1 MIRDE
6 ELLKQNLQLME
17 NWPTVLEDN
26 VKPEYLELYLN
37 RKAAVQAYIN
47 TDTSL
52 PAICQKYGLYR
63 SDFYR
68 LLNRCLLLHAD
79 GRPFGFRALIPHFRV
94 EKKKL
99 TKFET
104 LLVKYPKL
112 RECLEKDFL
121 NKKKK
126 GELRE
131 FNMSLKK
138 IHQHFVQNCIKL
150 GIDLNDYPLNT
161 KTKAKKSVERYLN
174 NLKDTH
180 FISSVAKFGDEA
192 TMKAKNTGSV
202 LSESE
207 ITNIIR
213 PLERVEFDGHKIDAS
228 IAVIYTTP
236 EGDQVIDTINR
247 IWILSIIDVA
257 TRSILGYHLCLN
269 QEYSSDDVLMCIRN
283 AIKPWGPMQ
292 LTIPSLEYQEDAGLP
307 SFIIPEMQYAIWD
320 ELCYDNAKA
329 NLANIVQETLKNF
342 VGCSVNAGPVATPVR
357 RAFIERFFNTLE
369 TNGYQRL
376 ISTTGNGPN
385 DPRRRKNSNEIA
397 TDYEILVDHMYEITD
412 VLIAEYNATP
422 HSSLTGLTP
431 LQVLKQRIDRG
442 MYINALPIDKRDEFL
457 FFTQKVKRTVR
468 GNITKGIRPYI
479 FYEGV
484 RYVNDLLVNTYSLV
498 GKKIILAVN
507 VDDIRYVKAYF
518 ENGSELGILIAT
530 GKWGLRHHSLRERK
544 SINRL
549 KNNGEIY
556 INVSE
561 DPIEIYHNYLMKNAK
576 NKKMRN
582 KLAAFQKN
590 QISKKKRYKVETTSE
605 DDSSVSESNDIP
617 CESKQSTNNKQEN
630 SFKRLR
636 RTIQF

>member
-17 NWPTVLEDN
+17 NWPSVLEDH
-26 VKPEYLELYLN
+26 VKPEYLELYLK
-37 RKAAVQAYIN
+37 RKAAVQAYISS
-47 TDTSL
+47 DTSIL
-52 PAICQKYGLYR
+52 TICKEYGLFK

-68 LLNRCLLLHAD
+68 LLNRCLLLHTD

-104 LLVKYPKL
+104 LLDKYPKL
-112 RECLEKDFL
+112 GENLNKDFL

-131 FNMSLKK
+131 FNMSFKK

-150 GIDLNDYPLNT
+150 GIDLNEYPLNT

-329 NLANIVQETLKNF
+329 NLALS
-342 VGCSVNAGPVATPVR
+342 GHR
-357 RAFIERFFNTLE
+357 
-369 TNGYQRL
+369 
-376 ISTTGNGPN
+376 
-385 DPRRRKNSNEIA
+385 
-397 TDYEILVDHMYEITD
+397 
-412 VLIAEYNATP
+412 
-422 HSSLTGLTP
+422 
-431 LQVLKQRIDRG
+431 
-442 MYINALPIDKRDEFL
+442 
-457 FFTQKVKRTVR
+457 
-468 GNITKGIRPYI
+468 
-479 FYEGV
+479 
-484 RYVNDLLVNTYSLV
+484 
-498 GKKIILAVN
+498 
-507 VDDIRYVKAYF
+507 
-518 ENGSELGILIAT
+518 
-530 GKWGLRHHSLRERK
+530 
-544 SINRL
+544 
-549 KNNGEIY
+549 
-556 INVSE
+556 
-561 DPIEIYHNYLMKNAK
+561 
-576 NKKMRN
+576 
-582 KLAAFQKN
+582 
-590 QISKKKRYKVETTSE
+590 
-605 DDSSVSESNDIP
+605 
-617 CESKQSTNNKQEN
+617 
-630 SFKRLR
+630 
-636 RTIQF
+636 

>member
-26 VKPEYLELYLN
+26 VKPEYLELYLK

-52 PAICQKYGLYR
+52 LAICQKYGLYK

-68 LLNRCLLLHAD
+68 LLKRCLLLHTD

-94 EKKKL
+94 EKRKL

-104 LLVKYPKL
+104 LLEEHPKL
-112 RECLEKDFL
+112 RESLEKDFL

-131 FNMSLKK
+131 FNMSLRK
-138 IHQHFVQNCIKL
+138 IHQYFIQNCIKS
-150 GIDLNDYPLNT
+150 GIDLNEYPLNT
-161 KTKAKKSVERYLN
+161 KTKAKKSVERYLHK
-174 NLKDTH
+174 LKDSH
-180 FISSVAKFGDEA
+180 FISSAAKFGDDA
-192 TMKAKNTGSV
+192 NMKAKNTGSV
-202 LSESE
+202 LTESE
-207 ITNIIR
+207 MTNIIR

-228 IAVIYTTP
+228 IALIYTTP

-257 TRSILGYHLCLN
+257 TRSILGYHLCVN

-283 AIKPWGPMQ
+283 AIKPWEPMQ
-292 LTIPSLEYQEDAGLP
+292 LTIPGLEYKEDVGFP
-307 SFIIPEMQYAIWD
+307 SYLIPEMQYAIWD

-329 NLANIVQETLKNF
+329 NLANIVQETLRKF

-357 RAFIERFFNTLE
+357 RAFIERFFKTLE
-369 TNGYQRL
+369 SKGYQRL
-376 ISTTGNGPN
+376 INTTGSGPK

-397 TDYEILVDHMYEITD
+397 TDYEIHVDHIHEITD

-431 LQVLKQRIDRG
+431 LQILRQRIDRG
-442 MYINALPIDKRDEFL
+442 MFINMLPNEKRAEFL

-479 FYEGV
+479 YYEGV

-498 GKKIILAVN
+498 GKKLILAVN
-507 VDDIRYVKAYF
+507 IDDIRFVKAYL
-518 ENGSELGILIAT
+518 EDGSELGNLTAT

-544 SINRL
+544 AINRL
-549 KNNGEIY
+549 KNNGEIH
-556 INVSE
+556 INISD
-561 DPIEIYHNYLMKNAK
+561 DPIEIYHNYLMKNSSS
-576 NKKMRN
+576 KKIRS
-582 KLAAFQKN
+582 KLADFQRN
-590 QISKKKRYKVETTSE
+590 QVSKKKRYKADTTDKGVMS
-605 DDSSVSESNDIP
+605 DSVHNDSQYKSRSASN
-617 CESKQSTNNKQEN
+617 KKQEK
-630 SFKRLR
+630 SFEKLR